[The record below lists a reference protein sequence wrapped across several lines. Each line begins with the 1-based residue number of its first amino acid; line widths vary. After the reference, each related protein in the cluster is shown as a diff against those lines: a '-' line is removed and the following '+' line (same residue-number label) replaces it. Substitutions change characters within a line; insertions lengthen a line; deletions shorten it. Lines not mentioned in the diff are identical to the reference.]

1 MTPNESTT
9 PPHARDAGKRLLHLL
24 LERLAQRTAGDG
36 QDDRRGKRPRRRSRT
51 FAHHVQLGDG
61 PLELRVDDL
70 LERLE
75 NGVAVDLHRSCT
87 VAKIGGV
94 TWLGLVRKN
103 LLRRPVRT
111 LLTAAGVALGVGLIV
126 ALLSIA
132 AGTERTAGD
141 LIHVGRADFGLFQS
155 GVSDATKS
163 LLPDS
168 LESRIRHDAGVAQ
181 TALVFLDVTTVN
193 KQAASLVIG
202 LDPSEFAAKRLTLVE
217 GTRAGALAGDHFD
230 ASSERRC
237 TSASAPFPSTGIFH
251 SGDRF
256 EDSGVVL
263 PLSTV
268 QALANRPGEMTSIGV
283 IVMPRQRPQAVA
295 KRLEKRYGI
304 TAVVEPGQA
313 VNVDTSSRLIIDV
326 GWVISVLA
334 LIVGGI
340 GVTNTMAMSVF
351 ERVREIGILRAVGWP
366 GRRIAALIVSEA
378 LGISLVALALG
389 LGVGV
394 LAAHLFTAQT
404 GLSTLVSPAF
414 TASVFG
420 WGLAFALGVGLLGA
434 VYPAWRALRLSPIEA
449 LRRE

>member
-1 MTPNESTT
+1 M
-9 PPHARDAGKRLLHLL
+9 
-24 LERLAQRTAGDG
+24 
-36 QDDRRGKRPRRRSRT
+36 
-51 FAHHVQLGDG
+51 
-61 PLELRVDDL
+61 
-70 LERLE
+70 
-75 NGVAVDLHRSCT
+75 
-87 VAKIGGV
+87 

-111 LLTAAGVALGVGLIV
+111 LLTSAGVALGVGLIV

-132 AGTERTAGD
+132 AGTRRTAGD

-163 LLPDS
+163 LLPVT
-168 LESRIRHDAGVAQ
+168 LEQRIAQRPGVAK
-181 TALVFLDVTTVN
+181 TALIFLYVTTVN
-193 KQAASLVIG
+193 HQAASLVIG
-202 LDPSEFAAKRLTLVE
+202 LDRKEFASQRLTLVA
-217 GTRAGALAGDHFD
+217 GTRAGALAGDSFGARVGQTLHVGKRTFRV
-230 ASSERRC
+230 A
-237 TSASAPFPSTGIFH
+237 GVFH
-251 SGDRF
+251 SGNRF

-268 QALANRPGEMTSIGV
+268 QTLANRPGEVTSIGV
-283 IVMPRQRPQAVA
+283 IADPGEKPQALA
-295 KRLEKRYGI
+295 TQLEKRFGI

-326 GWVISVLA
+326 GWVISILA

-378 LGISLVALALG
+378 VGISLVALALG
-389 LGVGV
+389 LGLGV
-394 LAAHLFTAQT
+394 LAAHLFTTQT
-404 GLSTLVSPAF
+404 GLSALVSPDF
-414 TASVFG
+414 TAGVFG
-420 WGLAFALGVGLLGA
+420 WGLAFALGVGVVGA

>member
-1 MTPNESTT
+1 
-9 PPHARDAGKRLLHLL
+9 
-24 LERLAQRTAGDG
+24 
-36 QDDRRGKRPRRRSRT
+36 
-51 FAHHVQLGDG
+51 
-61 PLELRVDDL
+61 
-70 LERLE
+70 
-75 NGVAVDLHRSCT
+75 
-87 VAKIGGV
+87 V
-94 TWLGLVRKN
+94 TWFGLVRKN

-111 LLTAAGVALGVGLIV
+111 LLTSAGVALGVGLIV

-163 LLPDS
+163 LLPLS
-168 LESRIRHDAGVAQ
+168 LESRVAHDPGVAQ
-181 TALVFLDVTTVN
+181 TALVFLYVTTVN
-193 KQAASLVIG
+193 GKASSLVLG
-202 LDPSEFAAKRLTLVE
+202 LAPREFAAQRLTLVN
-217 GTRAGALAGDHFD
+217 GTRSGALAGDRFGAHIG
-230 ASSERRC
+230 ETLHIGRR
-237 TSASAPFPSTGIFH
+237 AFPVTGIFH

-256 EDSGVVL
+256 EDNGVVL
-263 PLSTV
+263 PLATV
-268 QALANRPGEMTSIGV
+268 QSLANRPGEATSIGV
-283 IVMPRQRPQAVA
+283 IAKPGQRPQAVA
-295 KRLEKRYGI
+295 TRLDKKYGI

-313 VNVDTSSRLIIDV
+313 VNVDTSSRLIVDV

-366 GRRIAALIVSEA
+366 GRRIAALIVSET

-404 GLSTLVSPAF
+404 GLSTLVTPTF
-414 TASVFG
+414 TAGVFG
-420 WGLAFALGVGLLGA
+420 WGLAFALGVGVVGA
-434 VYPAWRALRLSPIEA
+434 IYPTWRALRLSPIEA

>member
-1 MTPNESTT
+1 MCP
-9 PPHARDAGKRLLHLL
+9 
-24 LERLAQRTAGDG
+24 
-36 QDDRRGKRPRRRSRT
+36 
-51 FAHHVQLGDG
+51 
-61 PLELRVDDL
+61 
-70 LERLE
+70 
-75 NGVAVDLHRSCT
+75 
-87 VAKIGGV
+87 V
-94 TWLGLVRKN
+94 TWFGLVRKN

-111 LLTAAGVALGVGLIV
+111 LLTSAGVALGVGLIV

-132 AGTERTAGD
+132 AGAERTAGD

-163 LLPDS
+163 LLPVS

-193 KQAASLVIG
+193 GRASSLLIG
-202 LDPSEFAAKRLTLVE
+202 LDPNEFAAKRLTLIE
-217 GTRAGALAGDHFD
+217 GTRTGALAGDNFGAHVG
-230 ASSERRC
+230 ETLHIGKR
-237 TSASAPFPSTGIFH
+237 TFPVTGIFH

-256 EDSGVVL
+256 EDAGVVL

-268 QALANRPGEMTSIGV
+268 QRLTNRPGETTSIGV
-283 IVMPRQRPQAVA
+283 IVNPGQRPQAVA
-295 KRLEKRYGI
+295 TQLEKKYGI

-378 LGISLVALALG
+378 IGISLVALALG
-389 LGVGV
+389 LGLGV
-394 LAAHLFTAQT
+394 LAADQFTAQT
-404 GLSTLVSPAF
+404 GLSTLVSPTF
-414 TASVFG
+414 TAGVFG
-420 WGLAFALGVGLLGA
+420 WGLAFALGVGVVGA
-434 VYPAWRALRLSPIEA
+434 AYPAWRALRLSPIEA

>member
-1 MTPNESTT
+1 
-9 PPHARDAGKRLLHLL
+9 
-24 LERLAQRTAGDG
+24 
-36 QDDRRGKRPRRRSRT
+36 
-51 FAHHVQLGDG
+51 
-61 PLELRVDDL
+61 
-70 LERLE
+70 
-75 NGVAVDLHRSCT
+75 
-87 VAKIGGV
+87 V
-94 TWLGLVRKN
+94 TWSGLVRKN

-111 LLTAAGVALGVGLIV
+111 LLTSAGVALGVGLIV

-163 LLPDS
+163 LLPVT
-168 LESRIRHDAGVAQ
+168 LEARVAHDAGVAR
-181 TALVFLDVTTVN
+181 TALVFLYVTTVDGR
-193 KQAASLVIG
+193 ASSLVLG
-202 LDPSEFAAKRLTLVE
+202 LAPGEFAARRLTLVH
-217 GTRAGALAGDHFD
+217 GTRTGALAGDHFG
-230 ASSERRC
+230 AHIGERLHIGRR
-237 TSASAPFPSTGIFH
+237 AFPVTGIFH
-251 SGDRF
+251 SGNRF

-263 PLSTV
+263 PLATV
-268 QALANRPGEMTSIGV
+268 QSLANRPGEVTSIGV
-283 IVMPRQRPQAVA
+283 VAKPGERPQAVA
-295 KRLEKRYGI
+295 TRLEKKYGI

-366 GRRIAALIVSEA
+366 DRRIAALIVSEA
-378 LGISLVALALG
+378 VGISLVALALG

-404 GLSTLVSPAF
+404 GLSTLVTPRF
-414 TASVFG
+414 TAGVFG
-420 WGLAFALGVGLLGA
+420 WGLAFALGVGVAGA
-434 VYPAWRALRLSPIEA
+434 IYPTWRALRLSPIEA